1 MISGSFR
8 RSIRSNTAVSK
19 NDDMLLRSG
28 EDSPVASRG
37 PDRWS
42 SRIGLSRG
50 KRLNTAFYTNRCD
63 DPSLAEAM
71 QEVARAEARA
81 ETARVRAIRL
91 SRDAESA
98 SSGQLDT
105 NEAADAARVDH
116 TAVDDNVRVAH
127 HGAARSVRIVAML
140 RRPDRKALAVGA
152 ALLLVCAFL
161 AVSGYVVQYHHRAA
175 DERHRAEEFA
185 AAARQAVTA
194 LMSIDASKA
203 RDGVQRIIDDSTGP
217 FKTGVLLG
225 EDDLVKA
232 VEDSRVSTKVAV
244 KAVAVESM
252 TDDWAV
258 VLVATRAE
266 VAHPDKSKP
275 PPRSWRVVITIQR
288 DGGKLKIAKA
298 ESLP

>member
-1 MISGSFR
+1 
-8 RSIRSNTAVSK
+8 
-19 NDDMLLRSG
+19 
-28 EDSPVASRG
+28 VASKG

-42 SRIGLSRG
+42 CGIGLSRG
-50 KRLNTAFYTNRCD
+50 KRLKTALDTDRCD

-71 QEVARAEARA
+71 QEVAQAEARA
-81 ETARVRAIRL
+81 QSARARAERL
-91 SRDAESA
+91 CRDAESA

-105 NEAADAARVDH
+105 IEKADTEDIDRA
-116 TAVDDNVRVAH
+116 TVDDNVLAVQHNSARRV
-127 HGAARSVRIVAML
+127 GIAARL
-140 RRPDRKALAVGA
+140 RRPGRTTLAVGA
-152 ALLLVCAFL
+152 AVALICAFL
-161 AVSGYVVQYHHRAA
+161 SVSGYVVQYHHRAA

-185 AAARQAVTA
+185 AAARQGVTV
-194 LMSIDASKA
+194 LMSIDANKA

-232 VEDSRVSTKVAV
+232 VEHSKVSTKVAV

-252 TDDWAV
+252 TDDSAV

-266 VAHPDKSKP
+266 VANPDKSKP
-275 PPRSWRVVITIQR
+275 PPRSWRVVMTIQR
-288 DGGKLKIAKA
+288 DGGKLKIAKV

>member
-1 MISGSFR
+1 
-8 RSIRSNTAVSK
+8 
-19 NDDMLLRSG
+19 MLLRSG

-42 SRIGLSRG
+42 CGIGLSRG
-50 KRLNTAFYTNRCD
+50 KRLKTALDTDRCD

-81 ETARVRAIRL
+81 ETARARAMRL
-91 SRDAESA
+91 SRDAESE
-98 SSGQLDT
+98 SSGPLDT
-105 NEAADAARVDH
+105 IEAADAEDIDRA
-116 TAVDDNVRVAH
+116 TVDDNVLAVQHNSARRV
-127 HGAARSVRIVAML
+127 GLAARL
-140 RRPDRKALAVGA
+140 RHPGRNTLAVGA
-152 ALLLVCAFL
+152 AVALICAFL
-161 AVSGYVVQYHHRAA
+161 SVSGYVVQYHHRAA

-185 AAARQAVTA
+185 AAARQGVTA
-194 LMSIDASKA
+194 LMSIDANKA

-232 VEDSRVSTKVAV
+232 VEDSKVSTKVAV

-252 TDDWAV
+252 TDDSAV

-266 VAHPDKSKP
+266 VANPDKSKP
-275 PPRSWRVVITIQR
+275 PPRSWRVVMTIQR
-288 DGGKLKIAKA
+288 DGGKLKIAKV

>member
-1 MISGSFR
+1 
-8 RSIRSNTAVSK
+8 
-19 NDDMLLRSG
+19 MLWRSG
-28 EDSPVASRG
+28 EDSPVASKG

-42 SRIGLSRG
+42 SVIGLTRG
-50 KRLNTAFYTNRCD
+50 KRLTTAIDTDRCD

-71 QEVARAEARA
+71 QEVARAEVRA
-81 ETARVRAIRL
+81 ETARARAERL
-91 SRDAESA
+91 GRDAESA

-105 NEAADAARVDH
+105 IEKADTEDIDRA
-116 TAVDDNVRVAH
+116 TVDDNVLAVQHNSARPV
-127 HGAARSVRIVAML
+127 GIAARL
-140 RRPDRKALAVGA
+140 RRPGRTTLTVGA
-152 ALLLVCAFL
+152 AFVLICTFL
-161 AVSGYVVQYHHRAA
+161 AVSGYVLQYHRRAA
-175 DERHRAEEFA
+175 HERHSAEEFA
-185 AAARQAVTA
+185 TAARQGVTA
-194 LMSIDASKA
+194 LMSIDANKA

-232 VEDSRVSTKVAV
+232 VEDSKVSTRVAV

-252 TDDWAV
+252 TDDSAV

-266 VAHPDKSKP
+266 VANPDKSKP
-275 PPRSWRVVITIQR
+275 SPRSWRVVMTIER

>member
-1 MISGSFR
+1 M
-8 RSIRSNTAVSK
+8 
-19 NDDMLLRSG
+19 
-28 EDSPVASRG
+28 ASRR

-42 SRIGLSRG
+42 SVMGLSRE
-50 KRLNTAFYTNRCD
+50 KRLTTAIGTDRCD
-63 DPSLAEAM
+63 DPSLSEAM
-71 QEVARAEARA
+71 QEVAQAEARA
-81 ETARVRAIRL
+81 QSARARAIRL
-91 SRDAESA
+91 GRDAES
-98 SSGQLDT
+98 SSGQLDKI
-105 NEAADAARVDH
+105 EKADAEDIDRAS
-116 TAVDDNVRVAH
+116 VDDIGLAAH
-127 HGAARSVRIVAML
+127 PLSARSVRIVAML

-152 ALLLVCAFL
+152 AFVLICTFL
-161 AVSGYVVQYHHRAA
+161 AVSGYVLQYHHRAA

-185 AAARQAVTA
+185 TAARQGVTA
-194 LMSIDASKA
+194 LMSIDANKA

-232 VEDSRVSTKVAV
+232 VEDSKVSTRVAV

-252 TDDWAV
+252 TDDSAV

-266 VAHPDKSKP
+266 VANPDKSKP
-275 PPRSWRVVITIQR
+275 PPRSWRVVMTIQR